1 MSEVVVPLLDLP
13 ALAKTPSDQT
23 RMMWTAI
30 KNEDNFS
37 SYQLAGINLAS
48 VEPKALANAATTA
61 SKISLCNSS
70 LTADHVNALTI
81 ALDENVQEVNLSD
94 NFLTDVHPELLARA
108 VAKSRKLN
116 LAYTEKP

>member
-30 KNEDNFS
+30 KNEGNFS
-37 SYQLAGINLAS
+37 SYRLAGINLAS

-70 LTADHVNALTI
+70 LTADQVNALTI
-81 ALDENVQEVNLSD
+81 ALDENVQIQEVNLSD
-94 NFLTDVHPELLARA
+94 NFLTDVHPEL
-108 VAKSRKLN
+108 
-116 LAYTEKP
+116 Y